1 MGNAFLSLLLHII
14 RRIKEKFERN
24 SEISS
29 QSTDNKKDV
38 YSDKVE
44 SERAFKAEFGMKP
57 ESKI

>member
-24 SEISS
+24 SETSS

-38 YSDKVE
+38 CSDKVE

-57 ESKI
+57 ESRI